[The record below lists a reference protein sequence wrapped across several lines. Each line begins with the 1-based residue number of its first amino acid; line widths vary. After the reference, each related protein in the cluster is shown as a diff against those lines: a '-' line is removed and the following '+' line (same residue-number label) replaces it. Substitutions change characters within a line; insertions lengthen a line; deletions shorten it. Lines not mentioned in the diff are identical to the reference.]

1 MSRAADKAYFII
13 REAILNGNLKE
24 AEKKLL
30 RRTWL
35 NSVRSAVHPF
45 AMH

>member
-24 AEKKLL
+24 AEKIIE
-30 RRTWL
+30 
-35 NSVRSAVHPF
+35 
-45 AMH
+45 